1 VVTGRLGAVSTA
13 ASVTLHIPGA
23 TRCRRTRSHA
33 DGCRHTRRRPA
44 AHWPLTWTTDDFWQ
58 TSSPQHC
65 ASRWHVWPSAM
76 HVTQTPG
83 CTHTHTHTRAK
94 YHRLKAGSH
103 LMRYG
108 AARQR
113 NAYGVNELSDRCRL
127 HQHTHSL
134 DAHITIR
141 YDLRVHSPLNRRRQP
156 LSFKSQS
163 AAKLTAIRLS
173 RR

>member
-1 VVTGRLGAVSTA
+1 
-13 ASVTLHIPGA
+13 
-23 TRCRRTRSHA
+23 
-33 DGCRHTRRRPA
+33 
-44 AHWPLTWTTDDFWQ
+44 
-58 TSSPQHC
+58 
-65 ASRWHVWPSAM
+65 
-76 HVTQTPG
+76 
-83 CTHTHTHTRAK
+83 
-94 YHRLKAGSH
+94 
-103 LMRYG
+103 MRYG